1 MNAIRY
7 TVTDV
12 TDAAR
17 AAIGY
22 GFAFLW
28 ALLLP
33 KAVLAARLLAAES
46 QLAACRR
53 RIEQRQQPRPRFSAG
68 FRFLWILLSKLLPGW
83 ERCVQLM
90 QPATVKR
97 WHTSAFRLFWR
108 WRSRRR
114 NHLNVSWAMDFFT
127 VTTLPFAT
135 MYVFVVLDHGR
146 RRVVHLA
153 TTYTPSMSW
162 VVQQLREAMPFGEQP
177 RYMFPDNDGIYGHGV
192 RAFLDSCGIEE
203 VRTAYRSPWQSP
215 YVERFIG
222 TLRRELLDH
231 VIIVRQAHLERLL
244 AGFINDYYHIGR
256 PHRGLDGGTPF
267 PQART
272 VAITGTTKLLSI
284 PVLGGLHH
292 RYFRVAA

>member
-1 MNAIRY
+1 
-7 TVTDV
+7 
-12 TDAAR
+12 
-17 AAIGY
+17 
-22 GFAFLW
+22 
-28 ALLLP
+28 
-33 KAVLAARLLAAES
+33 
-46 QLAACRR
+46 
-53 RIEQRQQPRPRFSAG
+53 
-68 FRFLWILLSKLLPGW
+68 
-83 ERCVQLM
+83 
-90 QPATVKR
+90 
-97 WHTSAFRLFWR
+97 
-108 WRSRRR
+108 
-114 NHLNVSWAMDFFT
+114 
-127 VTTLPFAT
+127 
-135 MYVFVVLDHGR
+135 
-146 RRVVHLA
+146 
-153 TTYTPSMSW
+153 MSW

-177 RYMFPDNDGIYGHGV
+177 RYMFRDNDGIYGHGV